1 MEVPARPAPPTD
13 SHPNFRPSSARSL
26 SVSATPS
33 IDPTPPTGAGPDVSV
48 VIPAKDEAGNLPGLV
63 TEIGTALA
71 GRPFEV
77 LVVDDGSTDETE
89 QVLADMAAT
98 SSPWL
103 RHIRHPESC
112 GQSASIRTGVRYA
125 HGRVIVTI
133 DGDGQNDPQFIPE
146 MLAAMEA
153 EGDNVAMV
161 AGERQGRKA
170 SWAKRYA
177 SRAAN
182 GLRRTML
189 NDGTRDTGCGLKA
202 IRREVFLEL
211 PYFDGWHRYL
221 PALVK
226 REGGSVRYVDVVD
239 RERLFGASHYGLWD
253 RAAVG
258 ILDLVGVWWLM
269 RRRRRIQSPR
279 EVRSD
284 G

>member
-1 MEVPARPAPPTD
+1 M
-13 SHPNFRPSSARSL
+13 
-26 SVSATPS
+26 
-33 IDPTPPTGAGPDVSV
+33 TGDRPDVSV

-63 TEIGTALA
+63 TEIGTALS

-77 LVVDDGSTDETE
+77 LVVDDGSTDETDR
-89 QVLADMAAT
+89 VLADMTA
-98 SSPWL
+98 SSAPWL
-103 RHIRHPESC
+103 RHIRHAESC

-125 HGRVIVTI
+125 RGDVIVTI
-133 DGDGQNDPQFIPE
+133 DGDGQNDPRFIPE

-153 EGDNVAMV
+153 GGDGVAMV

-170 SWAKRYA
+170 SWGKRYG

-182 GLRRTML
+182 GLRRTLL

-226 REGGSVRYVDVVD
+226 REGGGVRYVDVVD
-239 RERLFGASHYGLWD
+239 RERQFGASHYGLWD

-258 ILDLVGVWWLM
+258 ILDLFGVWWLM
-269 RRRRRIQSPR
+269 RRRRRIQSPK
-279 EVRSD
+279 EMRSD
-284 G
+284 GQ

>member
-1 MEVPARPAPPTD
+1 M
-13 SHPNFRPSSARSL
+13 
-26 SVSATPS
+26 
-33 IDPTPPTGAGPDVSV
+33 SV

-63 TEIGTALA
+63 TEIGAALA

-77 LVVDDGSTDETE
+77 LVVDDGSTDETGR
-89 QVLADMAAT
+89 VLAEMAAA
-98 SSPWL
+98 SAPWL
-103 RHIRHPESC
+103 RHIRHAQSC

-125 HGRVIVTI
+125 RGRVIVTI
-133 DGDGQNDPQFIPE
+133 DGDGQNDPRFIPQ
-146 MLAAMEA
+146 MLSAMEA
-153 EGDNVAMV
+153 DGGDVAMV

-170 SWAKRYA
+170 SWGKRYG

-182 GLRRTML
+182 GLRRTLL

-202 IRREVFLEL
+202 IRREIFLEL

-239 RERLFGASHYGLWD
+239 RERVFGASHYGLWD

-258 ILDLVGVWWLM
+258 ILDLFGVWWLM
-269 RRRRRIQSPR
+269 RRRRRIQSPK
-279 EVRSD
+279 EMHSD
-284 G
+284 GQ